1 MAIRRI
7 HRLGAL
13 VVALGLLAT
22 ACAAEDE
29 PETEDATGGEAE
41 DDAEDDAGDEAE
53 DNADDNADE
62 AQNGERP
69 VIRIGAPLS
78 ETGNFAPDAEAVRH
92 GREIWAEWVDER
104 GGIDVGGEMHDIE
117 FIYYDD
123 ESDPQ
128 TSMRLTERL
137 ITEDEVDF
145 IFGPYSSS
153 LFQAVS
159 AISEANQV
167 IMLSDGA
174 ASPAIFNRGLEYV
187 FTVNTVANHYTT
199 SGIEL
204 LAGEGV
210 ETMAILHIDDPFS
223 NAITDGA
230 VAAAEEHGIE
240 VVAVDAVPPDVTDIS
255 GPMTRIARLDPDLFV
270 GPGHLA
276 LGILYVQTMQDLDW
290 TPSYALIGTAPSE
303 ASFVEELGAGVVE
316 GIMGPAQWDRNV
328 QWEAQGQ
335 LAEFGSAQDF
345 AATYEE
351 KHGVA
356 PGYLPPPG
364 AAIGLM
370 LQAAIEEAG
379 TIETEAVRE
388 ALYDLDMQTFFG
400 PINVAG
406 PEDDNPAEL
415 MGAPL
420 DRPMVTVQLRDGE
433 TEIVAPPDAATAEV
447 VELVPWS
454 ER

>member
-1 MAIRRI
+1 MSIRRV
-7 HRLGAL
+7 HRLGAFIA
-13 VVALGLLAT
+13 VLGLLVT
-22 ACAAEDE
+22 ACA
-29 PETEDATGGEAE
+29 
-41 DDAEDDAGDEAE
+41 DAEDPAGDEADGDASVDE
-53 DNADDNADE
+53 ATDDADDTGSAGDADE
-62 AQNGERP
+62 AQDGEQP

-92 GREIWAEWVDER
+92 GREIWADWVRER
-104 GGIDVGGEMHDIE
+104 GGIDVGGEMHGIE

-123 ESDPQ
+123 ESDPE

-137 ITEDEVDF
+137 ITEDDVDF

-159 AISEANQV
+159 AIAEANQV

-187 FTVNTVANHYTT
+187 FTANTTANHYTK
-199 SGIEL
+199 SGIDL
-204 LAGEGV
+204 LADEGV

-223 NAITDGA
+223 NSITEGA
-230 VAAAEEHGIE
+230 VEAAEEHGIE

-303 ASFVEELGAGVVE
+303 ASFVEELGADTVE
-316 GIMGPAQWDRNV
+316 GIMGPAQWDSSV
-328 QWEAQGQ
+328 QWEGEGPYAEGP
-335 LAEFGSAQDF
+335 LASAAAF
-345 AATYEE
+345 AEEYEE
-351 KHGVA
+351 RHGVT

-370 LQAAIEEAG
+370 LQAAIEAAG

-388 ALYDLDMQTFFG
+388 ELYNLDMQTFNG

-406 PEDDNPAEL
+406 PEDDAPGNL
-415 MGAPL
+415 MGVPL
-420 DRPMVTVQLRDGE
+420 DRPMVTVQLRDGD